1 MYRGVTRH
9 HQQGRWEARIG
20 RIDGNKY
27 IYLGTFTCEKAAA
40 RAYDKA
46 ALLYRG
52 HKVLFQYLTPA
63 CLRCVPASA
72 RSRCLF
78 VVSALMCHT
87 VCSIYNTHAYLLQ
100 S

>member
-27 IYLGTFTCEKAAA
+27 IYLGTFTCERAAA
-40 RAYDKA
+40 RAYEKA

-52 HKVLFQYLTPA
+52 HKVLF
-63 CLRCVPASA
+63 
-72 RSRCLF
+72 
-78 VVSALMCHT
+78 
-87 VCSIYNTHAYLLQ
+87 
-100 S
+100 